1 MKQIFKPINLSG
13 QENLV
18 YNRFSKVVDKKL
30 KSVISVKVIDSRE
43 FSEVLTESWE
53 KLDLMTVDCLRY
65 FNILLREL
73 KDDVEVFTLEE
84 INVPNDIKC
93 LLANNIK

>member
-18 YNRFSKVVDKKL
+18 YNRFSKAVDKKI

-43 FSEVLTESWE
+43 FSEVLIESWE

-73 KDDVEVFTLEE
+73 KDDVEVFILEE

-93 LLANNIK
+93 LLSNNIK